1 MSTIPPIKIRPEGR
15 PFIAIFVVIAII
27 LFTVAQWL
35 GCIGVILIGWCMYFF
50 RDPDRVTPRETGLVI
65 SPADGVI
72 QMVTDAAPPRELD
85 MGDAPMRRVS
95 VFMNVFDCHVNR
107 SPLDGQV
114 VKNAYRPGKFLNA
127 SLNKASEHNE
137 RRSMTIRTDYGL
149 DIAVVQIA
157 GLVARRII
165 CWTDEG
171 KTLRTGERYGMIRF
185 GSRVDVYLPIGT
197 RVLAIPGQR
206 AVAGETPLAQLDDS
220 QDDRKGEWR

>member
-15 PFIAIFVVIAII
+15 PFIAIFAVIAIF

-35 GCIGVILIGWCMYFF
+35 GCVGVVLIGWCMYFF
-50 RDPDRVTPRETGLVI
+50 RDPDRVTPKETGLVI

-72 QMVTDAAPPRELD
+72 QMIADAVPPTELE

-107 SPLDGQV
+107 APLDGQV

-127 SLNKASEHNE
+127 SLDKASEDNE
-137 RRSMTIRTDYGL
+137 RRSLIIHTDYGV

-157 GLVARRII
+157 GLIARRII

-171 KTLRTGERYGMIRF
+171 RTLRTGERYGMIRF
-185 GSRVDVYLPIGT
+185 GSRVDVYLPKGT

>member
-15 PFIAIFVVIAII
+15 PFIAIFAVIAIF

-35 GCIGVILIGWCMYFF
+35 GCVGVVLIGWCMYFF
-50 RDPDRVTPRETGLVI
+50 RDPDRVTPKETGLVI

-72 QMVTDAAPPRELD
+72 QMITDAVPPPELE
-85 MGDAPMRRVS
+85 MGDTPMRRVS

-107 SPLDGQV
+107 APLDGQI

-127 SLNKASEHNE
+127 SLDKASEDNE
-137 RRSMTIRTDYGL
+137 RRSLIIHTDYGV

-157 GLVARRII
+157 GLIARRII

-171 KTLRTGERYGMIRF
+171 RTLRTGERYGMIRF
-185 GSRVDVYLPIGT
+185 GSRVDVYMPKGT